1 MKAWYLA
8 FLLPAML
15 GCKPAAPLTTTR
27 LTAAQ
32 AGALAHKLANDRAQ
46 VLYQCQPFRA
56 DSPAEFVE
64 GRWVWHNLRGQGRG
78 DLEATVELTE
88 DGSKSSVL
96 VRRLDS
102 GLIREFR

>member
-1 MKAWYLA
+1 MKARYLI

-15 GCKPAAPLTTTR
+15 GCRPAAPLTTTR

-32 AGALAHKLANDRAQ
+32 AGVMAQKLANDRAQ
-46 VLYQCQPFRA
+46 TLYNCQPFRA

-78 DLEATVELTE
+78 DIEATVELTE

-102 GLIREFR
+102 GIIREF